1 MLKLI
6 RGFSFNSNKAGYEQ
20 DHFLYY
26 HFYWFFSPIS
36 LDGIDYPFRSQ
47 AYLSSDN
54 HIIVN
59 EILDQ
64 IKFIISEQLEDIPI
78 EWIIVEA
85 DIRGDLGAD
94 DVDMI
99 EINFAIE
106 EKFDINIPDD
116 EAKLLNTVGDYYNYV
131 KENI

>member
-1 MLKLI
+1 MNRVI
-6 RGFSFNSNKAGYEQ
+6 
-20 DHFLYY
+20 
-26 HFYWFFSPIS
+26 FYIIIFTGFFSPIS

-64 IKFIISEQLEDIPI
+64 IKFIISEQLEDIPM